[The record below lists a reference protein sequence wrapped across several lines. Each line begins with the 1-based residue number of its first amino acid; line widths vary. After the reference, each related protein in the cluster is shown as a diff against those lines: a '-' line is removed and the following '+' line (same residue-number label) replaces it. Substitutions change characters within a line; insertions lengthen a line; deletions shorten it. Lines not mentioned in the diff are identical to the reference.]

1 MKNHLLR
8 LASLALLLGA
18 CAAPEQT
25 YAQGF
30 GGFGGGFGGGRRS
43 SSSANYPSSTSMGQA
58 TFMSDPE
65 TRKIVAV
72 TDPETA
78 KQISL
83 IITNLDRP
91 APQVLIKC
99 VFVEATYNKALDLG
113 VEGSYT
119 KNFGTAANG
128 QTGIVNQVFGLAQ
141 QGTTPAPPGAGM
153 YQILGNDY
161 QATIRAIAQAGKAE
175 LLSRPSILARNNQQ
189 ATISLGQEVP
199 IPTNTRYDNFG
210 NQLSSVEYRNVGII
224 LQVTPF
230 ITKDGMVEMVV
241 SPQTSELADK
251 SQWVPIASGA
261 GGSSLQPVINSR
273 SADTVVVVPDGQTAV
288 IGGLMQ
294 KTHQSSDSKIPFLG
308 DIPGLGVL
316 FKRTQKS
323 DTKSELLIFLTP
335 YIVRHPGELAAMSV
349 QQRESMQMPQ
359 SFKQQE
365 LDRFLDNLPVKSGDS
380 KEKKK

>member
-8 LASLALLLGA
+8 LAGLGLLIGA
-18 CAAPEQT
+18 CLIPERGS
-25 YAQGF
+25 AQGF
-30 GGFGGGFGGGRRS
+30 GGGGFGGFGTRRS
-43 SSSANYPSSTSMGQA
+43 SSSGNYPSSTSVGQA

-65 TRKIVAV
+65 TRKVIAV

-83 IITNLDRP
+83 IVTNLDRP

-119 KNFGTAANG
+119 KNFGNAANG
-128 QTGIVNQVFGLAQ
+128 QTGIVNQAFGLSQ
-141 QGTTPAPPGAGM
+141 QGTLPAPPGAGM

-189 ATISLGQEVP
+189 ARISLGQEIP
-199 IPTNTRYDNFG
+199 IPTNTRYDTFG
-210 NQLSSVEYRNVGII
+210 NQISSVEYRNVGII
-224 LQVTPF
+224 LEVTPF
-230 ITKDGMVEMVV
+230 ITRDGMVEMVV
-241 SPQTSELADK
+241 APQTSELADK
-251 SQWVPIASGA
+251 SQWVPIASGS
-261 GGSSLQPVINSR
+261 GGTTAMPVINSR

-294 KTHQSSDSKIPFLG
+294 KVHQSSDSKIPFLG

-323 DTKSELLIFLTP
+323 DSKSELLIFLTP
-335 YIVRHPGELAAMSV
+335 HIVRRPGDLAAMST
-349 QQRESMQMPQ
+349 QQREAMQMPS
-359 SFKQQE
+359 SFKQEE
-365 LDRFLDNLPVKSGDS
+365 LDRFLDNLPVKGA
-380 KEKKK
+380 EKKKK